1 MNFVRKILSLV
12 LLATMLLS
20 LFAMSASAAEA
31 DFSWKPY
38 DKGYVS
44 FVIDDVYS
52 ETPQYIKL
60 FQKYNMPMC
69 EAVPAYKIV
78 DSEGENPFQ
87 VKQWL
92 TEIQNHGGEILAHNY
107 THTYFT
113 PETPASIVE
122 EQFSKARKVWD
133 ASEYN
138 VNGIIACNEAANG
151 NPVKDYTVIGE
162 LASKYGYKYSNR
174 YGVGEQYSSIN
185 RIWLNQTSLSQAKR
199 TIESAIANKKW
210 VVFAGHNSNDI
221 KINVLEE
228 ILKFIDATEGVE
240 CVTLKYMFE
249 TYGNYSTPQDFGPTY
264 YTVNFTD
271 TSGKVI
277 DSQVVVKGAAAKAP
291 SGYNWDT
298 DVSNITNNL
307 TVKPVVA
314 SNEPDNSQPGNSE
327 PNNSQPSIS
336 QPNNS
341 QPGNSETNNS
351 SPNNSTPNNT
361 EPNSNNNNTDID
373 KTDNNEPTAVIQ
385 PGKDYTV
392 FIIIGVVSGVLI
404 IAAVVVLIIV
414 LSKKKKA

>member
-1 MNFVRKILSLV
+1 MKIFSKMLCLTLSLM
-12 LLATMLLS
+12 MLLS
-20 LFAMSASAAEA
+20 LLTVAASAKE
-31 DFSWKPY
+31 DKFSWKEY

-44 FVIDDVYS
+44 FVIDDVYY

-78 DSEGENPFQ
+78 EGEGENTFE

-92 TEIQNHGGEILAHNY
+92 TEIQNHGGEVLAHNY

-113 PETPASIVE
+113 PETPASVVE

-174 YGVGEQYSSIN
+174 YGVGEQYHGID
-185 RIWLNQTSLSQAKR
+185 RIWLNQTTLTRAKR
-199 TIESAIANKKW
+199 TIEDAVKNKKW

-221 KINVLEE
+221 NIKMLEE
-228 ILKFIDATEGVE
+228 LLKFIDETEGAE

-249 TYGNYSTPQDFGPTY
+249 TFGNYSTPQDFGPTY
-264 YTVNFTD
+264 YTVDFTD
-271 TSGKVI
+271 ENGKVI
-277 DSQVVVKGAAAKAP
+277 SSQVVEKGKAATAP
-291 SGYNWDT
+291 EGKWDA
-298 DVSNITNNL
+298 DVSVVTNNM
-307 TVKPVVA
+307 TVKPLGA
-314 SNEPDNSQPGNSE
+314 TSKPTDNNPDNS
-327 PNNSQPSIS
+327 PN
-336 QPNNS
+336 
-341 QPGNSETNNS
+341 TDK
-351 SPNNSTPNNT
+351 
-361 EPNSNNNNTDID
+361 NNNTDNKGD
-373 KTDNNEPTAVIQ
+373 TVTLNPDMNLDPNSAPS
-385 PGKDYTV
+385 YTP
-392 FIIIGVVSGVLI
+392 FIIIGAVGGAIV

-414 LSKKKKA
+414 LNKKKKK